1 MELGTTN
8 SELGRAEKEREW
20 TRETLEGAEIQ
31 RDASE
36 AGIDGIAT
44 NLERIK
50 AELNSERTTRQAFE
64 AELAT
69 TREALVA
76 SNKRLF
82 GGPAVALLLLL
93 LALNVL
99 LWFIY
104 LPWSTWTGIQPP
116 QAVVSRIDSAHM
128 YPEMSEAWM
137 TMDKFGGYGD

>member
-31 RDASE
+31 RDASK

-69 TREALVA
+69 TRKALVA

-82 GGPAVALLLLL
+82 SGPAVALLLLL

-104 LPWSTWTGIQPP
+104 LPWSTWTGIQTP